1 MKKLLFVI
9 NTMGQAGAETALIRL
24 LKSLDPE
31 EYEISLYVLMGQ
43 GEMIGQVP
51 SYVRV
56 LNKHYVQESVL
67 TKEGHRRMIRTVL
80 KSYFSN
86 GGLFRKVVYTLKIL
100 GQMLK
105 QGKIAQDKLLWRV
118 ISDGAERFEDTYDL
132 AVAYLEGGA
141 TYYVADHVKAKKSAA
156 FVHIDYGSSGYTRQ
170 MDQDCYA
177 GMDRIFAVSEETKEL
192 FAEFYPEWKDK
203 VWVFRNILDPEEIR
217 EKSML
222 PGGFPQEEKGFK
234 LLTVGRLTHQKAYD
248 IALDALYLL
257 RKQGRQVSW
266 YILGEGPERA
276 ALEKKREELSLEDAF
291 FLPGAVKNPYPWY
304 RQTDLYVHATRFE
317 GKSIAIQEAQVLG
330 CAILAS
336 DSNGNKEQIVDGVDG
351 ILCELDAEAI
361 QKSVLKLM
369 DNTDL
374 CKRLGE
380 AAAKKQVVYKEDM
393 EGLLGLLEV

>member
-9 NTMGQAGAETALIRL
+9 TTMGQAGAETALIRL

-192 FAEFYPEWKDK
+192 FAEFYPEWKD
-203 VWVFRNILDPEEIR
+203 
-217 EKSML
+217 
-222 PGGFPQEEKGFK
+222 
-234 LLTVGRLTHQKAYD
+234 
-248 IALDALYLL
+248 
-257 RKQGRQVSW
+257 
-266 YILGEGPERA
+266 
-276 ALEKKREELSLEDAF
+276 
-291 FLPGAVKNPYPWY
+291 
-304 RQTDLYVHATRFE
+304 
-317 GKSIAIQEAQVLG
+317 
-330 CAILAS
+330 
-336 DSNGNKEQIVDGVDG
+336 
-351 ILCELDAEAI
+351 
-361 QKSVLKLM
+361 
-369 DNTDL
+369 
-374 CKRLGE
+374 
-380 AAAKKQVVYKEDM
+380 
-393 EGLLGLLEV
+393 

>member
-156 FVHIDYGSSGYTRQ
+156 FVHIDYGSSGYTRRWI
-170 MDQDCYA
+170 
-177 GMDRIFAVSEETKEL
+177 RIAMPGWTAF
-192 FAEFYPEWKDK
+192 
-203 VWVFRNILDPEEIR
+203 
-217 EKSML
+217 L
-222 PGGFPQEEKGFK
+222 PY
-234 LLTVGRLTHQKAYD
+234 R
-248 IALDALYLL
+248 
-257 RKQGRQVSW
+257 RKQRSCLQNFIRSGRTRYGCFGISW
-266 YILGEGPERA
+266 IRRRSGKRA
-276 ALEKKREELSLEDAF
+276 CFPVAFPRRRRALS
-291 FLPGAVKNPYPWY
+291 FLP
-304 RQTDLYVHATRFE
+304 
-317 GKSIAIQEAQVLG
+317 
-330 CAILAS
+330 
-336 DSNGNKEQIVDGVDG
+336 
-351 ILCELDAEAI
+351 
-361 QKSVLKLM
+361 
-369 DNTDL
+369 
-374 CKRLGE
+374 
-380 AAAKKQVVYKEDM
+380 
-393 EGLLGLLEV
+393 

>member
-192 FAEFYPEWKDK
+192 FAEFYPEWKEK

-222 PGGFPQEEKGFK
+222 PGGFPKEEKGFK

-248 IALDALYLL
+248 IALDALDLL

-266 YILGEGPERA
+266 YILGKGR
-276 ALEKKREELSLEDAF
+276 
-291 FLPGAVKNPYPWY
+291 
-304 RQTDLYVHATRFE
+304 
-317 GKSIAIQEAQVLG
+317 
-330 CAILAS
+330 
-336 DSNGNKEQIVDGVDG
+336 KEQP
-351 ILCELDAEAI
+351 
-361 QKSVLKLM
+361 
-369 DNTDL
+369 
-374 CKRLGE
+374 
-380 AAAKKQVVYKEDM
+380 
-393 EGLLGLLEV
+393 